1 MVRRLFGAILRAGL
15 MVMLVAT
22 PSVLVPG
29 ANAEGREVVAIL
41 ALAAAALTTFEYATT
56 YPSIVEFRN
65 APPFNRI
72 RFLSLFASIL
82 CLSIIA
88 RSQTDPSIAVEFLT
102 SIGILIGQA
111 IDFPYSPV
119 HAVVSILPADA
130 PFADLVQLRAFA
142 GMSYLISL
150 LSVAVFL
157 IALRL
162 TNWPFYRQESFNL
175 WVNLPTFSPTRSGD
189 IVRRLK
195 RDARWNIALG
205 FLLPFLTPMLVVE
218 TAALFDTFETIETQT
233 IIWTVA
239 AWAFL
244 PASLFMRG
252 IAMQRVAVMISDG
265 RKQSESAHGNGQPVT
280 A

>member
-1 MVRRLFGAILRAGL
+1 MVRRLIGAIVRACL
-15 MVMLVAT
+15 MVILIAT

-29 ANAEGREVVAIL
+29 VSAEGGQVVAIL
-41 ALAAAALTTFEYATT
+41 ALAAGALTTFEYAST
-56 YPSIVEFRN
+56 YPSIVEFRD
-65 APPFNRI
+65 ARPFNRI
-72 RFLSLFASIL
+72 RFLALFASVL
-82 CLSIIA
+82 GLSVIA
-88 RSQTDPSIAVEFLT
+88 RSQTDPSITVEFLT

-150 LSVAVFL
+150 LSIAIFL
-157 IALRL
+157 IALRVS
-162 TNWPFYRQESFNL
+162 NWPFYRQESFNL
-175 WVNLPTFSPTRSGD
+175 WVNLPTFSPTTSGD
-189 IVRRLK
+189 IVRRLR
-195 RDARWNIALG
+195 RDARWNIVLG
-205 FLLPFLTPMLVVE
+205 FALPFLTPMLVVE
-218 TAALFDTFETIETQT
+218 TASLFNSFEVIETQT
-233 IIWTVA
+233 MIWTVT

-252 IAMQRVAVMISDG
+252 IAMQRVAGMISDE
-265 RKQSESAHGNGQPVT
+265 RKRNGSPARNGQLVT

>member
-1 MVRRLFGAILRAGL
+1 MFRRLFGAILRAGL

-150 LSVAVFL
+150 LSIAVFL

-162 TNWPFYRQESFNL
+162 TNWPFYRQENFNL

-233 IIWTVA
+233 MIWTVA

-265 RKQSESAHGNGQPVT
+265 RKQSEAAHGNGQPVT

>member
-29 ANAEGREVVAIL
+29 VSTEGGQVVAIL

-82 CLSIIA
+82 SLSIIA

-130 PFADLVQLRAFA
+130 PFKDLVQLRAFA

-162 TNWPFYRQESFNL
+162 TNWPFFRQETFNL

-205 FLLPFLTPMLVVE
+205 FLLPFLTPMIVVE

-252 IAMQRVAVMISDG
+252 IAMQRVAIMISAVREKNG
-265 RKQSESAHGNGQPVT
+265 SPARNGQPVT

>member
-1 MVRRLFGAILRAGL
+1 MVRRLIGAIVRAGL
-15 MVMLVAT
+15 MVMLIAT

-29 ANAEGREVVAIL
+29 VSAEGGQVVAIL
-41 ALAAAALTTFEYATT
+41 ALAAAALTTFEYAST
-56 YPSIVEFRN
+56 YPSIVEFRD
-65 APPFNRI
+65 ARPFNRI
-72 RFLSLFASIL
+72 RFLSLFASVL
-82 CLSIIA
+82 SLSIIA
-88 RSQTDPSIAVEFLT
+88 RSQVDPSITVEFLT

-150 LSVAVFL
+150 LSIAVFL

-175 WVNLPTFSPTRSGD
+175 WVNLPTFSPARNGD

-205 FLLPFLTPMLVVE
+205 FLLPFLTPMIVVE
-218 TAALFDTFETIETQT
+218 TAALFDSFEVIEIQT
-233 IIWTVA
+233 IIWTVT

-252 IAMQRVAVMISDG
+252 IAMQRVAVMISDD
-265 RKQSESAHGNGQPVT
+265 RKRNGAPARNGQPVT

>member
-1 MVRRLFGAILRAGL
+1 MVRRLIGAIVRACL
-15 MVMLVAT
+15 MVTLIAT

-29 ANAEGREVVAIL
+29 VSAEGGQVVAIL
-41 ALAAAALTTFEYATT
+41 ALAAAALTTFEYAST
-56 YPSIVEFRN
+56 YPSIVEFRD
-65 APPFNRI
+65 ARPFNRI
-72 RFLSLFASIL
+72 RFMALFASVL
-82 CLSIIA
+82 CLSTIA
-88 RSQTDPSIAVEFLT
+88 RSQTDPSITVEFLT

-119 HAVVSILPADA
+119 HAVVSILPANA
-130 PFADLVQLRAFA
+130 PFEDLVQLRAFA

-150 LSVAVFL
+150 LSIAVFL

-162 TNWPFYRQESFNL
+162 SNWPFYRQETFNV
-175 WVNLPTFSPTRSGD
+175 WVNLPTFNPTSGGD

-205 FLLPFLTPMLVVE
+205 FALPFLTPMLVVE
-218 TAALFDTFETIETQT
+218 TASLFDSFEVIETQT
-233 IIWTVA
+233 MIWTVT

-252 IAMQRVAVMISDG
+252 IAMQRVAGMISDE
-265 RKQSESAHGNGQPVT
+265 RKRNGSPARNGQLVT

>member
-29 ANAEGREVVAIL
+29 VSTEGGQVVAIL

-130 PFADLVQLRAFA
+130 PFKDLVQLRAFA

-162 TNWPFYRQESFNL
+162 TNWPFFRQETFNL

-205 FLLPFLTPMLVVE
+205 FLLPFLTPMIVVE

-252 IAMQRVAVMISDG
+252 IAMQRVAIMISAVREKNG
-265 RKQSESAHGNGQPVT
+265 SPARNGQPVT

>member
-1 MVRRLFGAILRAGL
+1 MVKRLIGAIVRACL
-15 MVMLVAT
+15 IVMLIAT
-22 PSVLVPG
+22 PSILVPG
-29 ANAEGREVVAIL
+29 VGAEGGQIVAIL
-41 ALAAAALTTFEYATT
+41 ALAGAALTTFEYASN
-56 YPSIVEFRN
+56 YPSIVEFRD
-65 APPFNRI
+65 ARPFNRI
-72 RFLSLFASIL
+72 RFMSLFASVL

-88 RSQTDPSIAVEFLT
+88 RSPTDPSLSVEFLT
-102 SIGILIGQA
+102 AIGILVGQA

-119 HAVVSILPADA
+119 HAVVSLLPPDA

-150 LSVAVFL
+150 VSVAIFL

-162 TNWPFYRQESFNL
+162 TNWPFYRQSNFNV
-175 WVNLPTFSPTRSGD
+175 WVNLPTFDPSSGGD

-195 RDARWNIALG
+195 RDSRWNILLG
-205 FLLPFLTPMLVVE
+205 FLLPFLTPFLVVE
-218 TAALFDTFETIETQT
+218 TAALFDTFEVIDLQT
-233 IIWTVA
+233 MIWTVT

-252 IAMQRVAVMISDG
+252 IAMQRIAKMIRDE
-265 RKQSESAHGNGQPVT
+265 RKRNGNPARNGDLVT

>member
-1 MVRRLFGAILRAGL
+1 MVILI
-15 MVMLVAT
+15 AT

-29 ANAEGREVVAIL
+29 VSAEGGQVVAIL
-41 ALAAAALTTFEYATT
+41 ALAAGALTTFEYAST
-56 YPSIVEFRN
+56 YPSIVEFRD
-65 APPFNRI
+65 ARPFNRI
-72 RFLSLFASIL
+72 RFLALFASVL
-82 CLSIIA
+82 GLSVIA
-88 RSQTDPSIAVEFLT
+88 RSQTDPSITVEFLT

-150 LSVAVFL
+150 LSIAIFL
-157 IALRL
+157 IALRVS
-162 TNWPFYRQESFNL
+162 NWPFYRQESFNL
-175 WVNLPTFSPTRSGD
+175 WVNLPTFSPTTSGD
-189 IVRRLK
+189 IVRRLR
-195 RDARWNIALG
+195 RDARWNIVLG
-205 FLLPFLTPMLVVE
+205 FALPFLTPMLVVE
-218 TAALFDTFETIETQT
+218 TASLFNSFEVIETQT
-233 IIWTVA
+233 MIWTVT

-252 IAMQRVAVMISDG
+252 IAMQRVAGMISDE
-265 RKQSESAHGNGQPVT
+265 RKRNGSPARNGQLVT

>member
-29 ANAEGREVVAIL
+29 VSAEGGQVVAIL

-88 RSQTDPSIAVEFLT
+88 RSQTDPSITVEFLT

-119 HAVVSILPADA
+119 HAVVAILPADA

-162 TNWPFYRQESFNL
+162 TNWPFFRQESFNL

-205 FLLPFLTPMLVVE
+205 FLLPFLTPMLVLE

-252 IAMQRVAVMISDG
+252 IAMRRVAVMISDG
-265 RKQSESAHGNGQPVT
+265 RKQSEALPRNGYPAT

>member
-1 MVRRLFGAILRAGL
+1 MVRRLIGAIVRAGL

-29 ANAEGREVVAIL
+29 VSAEGGQVVAIL
-41 ALAAAALTTFEYATT
+41 ALAAAALTVFEYATP

-119 HAVVSILPADA
+119 HAVVSLLPADA

-150 LSVAVFL
+150 LSIAVFL

-162 TNWPFYRQESFNL
+162 SNWPFFRQETFNL

-205 FLLPFLTPMLVVE
+205 FLLPFVTPIIVVE

-233 IIWTVA
+233 LIWTVA

-252 IAMQRVAVMISDG
+252 IAMLRVAQMVSTVRERNG
-265 RKQSESAHGNGQPVT
+265 APARNGQPVT

>member
-1 MVRRLFGAILRAGL
+1 MVKRLFGAILRAGL

-29 ANAEGREVVAIL
+29 VSTEGGQVVAIL

-119 HAVVSILPADA
+119 HAVVSILPQTPRSRIWSNCA
-130 PFADLVQLRAFA
+130 P
-142 GMSYLISL
+142 
-150 LSVAVFL
+150 
-157 IALRL
+157 
-162 TNWPFYRQESFNL
+162 
-175 WVNLPTFSPTRSGD
+175 LPG
-189 IVRRLK
+189 
-195 RDARWNIALG
+195 
-205 FLLPFLTPMLVVE
+205 
-218 TAALFDTFETIETQT
+218 
-233 IIWTVA
+233 
-239 AWAFL
+239 
-244 PASLFMRG
+244 
-252 IAMQRVAVMISDG
+252 
-265 RKQSESAHGNGQPVT
+265 
-280 A
+280 

>member
-1 MVRRLFGAILRAGL
+1 MVRRLFGAIVRAVL

-29 ANAEGREVVAIL
+29 VNAEGGQVVAIL

-88 RSQTDPSIAVEFLT
+88 RSQVDPSITVEFLT

-162 TNWPFYRQESFNL
+162 TNWPFFRQESFNL

-205 FLLPFLTPMLVVE
+205 FLLPFVTPMLVVE

-265 RKQSESAHGNGQPVT
+265 RKQSEALPRNGHPVT

>member
-1 MVRRLFGAILRAGL
+1 
-15 MVMLVAT
+15 
-22 PSVLVPG
+22 
-29 ANAEGREVVAIL
+29 VAIL

-130 PFADLVQLRAFA
+130 PFKDLVQLRAFA

-162 TNWPFYRQESFNL
+162 TNWPFFRQETFNL

-205 FLLPFLTPMLVVE
+205 FLLPFLTPMIVVE

-252 IAMQRVAVMISDG
+252 IAMQRVAIMISAVREKNG
-265 RKQSESAHGNGQPVT
+265 SPARNGQPVT

>member
-29 ANAEGREVVAIL
+29 VSAEGGQVVAIL

-130 PFADLVQLRAFA
+130 PFKDLVQLRAFA

-162 TNWPFYRQESFNL
+162 TNWPFFRQETFNL

-205 FLLPFLTPMLVVE
+205 FLLPFLTPMIVVE
-218 TAALFDTFETIETQT
+218 TAALFDTFESIETQT

-252 IAMQRVAVMISDG
+252 IAMQRVAIMISAVREKNG
-265 RKQSESAHGNGQPVT
+265 SPARNGQPVT